1 MMADREG
8 EELPG
13 QWRRRATQGNFQI
26 WRPKT
31 FGSCIH
37 IPYTHL
43 AIFMA
48 KHSRK
53 RQRTDGS
60 VQEAARPLGT
70 QISLTDDASK
80 DDEERK
86 LESLLFGVPFVP
98 STKKNADALPGS
110 DSEKDAVENVAGGA
124 ELKNLLDTDVRYNVI
139 Q

>member
-1 MMADREG
+1 
-8 EELPG
+8 
-13 QWRRRATQGNFQI
+13 
-26 WRPKT
+26 
-31 FGSCIH
+31 
-37 IPYTHL
+37 
-43 AIFMA
+43 MA